1 MFLLGAFLTG
11 GAVGYAVTRSLSP
24 MAVGTPPLLGQAQLR
39 DSWKKQLEL
48 TPEQIRQ
55 FDALYDA
62 RRVPLDSIRALYR
75 PATDSI
81 TAIYR
86 PAIDSILAIYA
97 PAMDSLRTSNHK
109 KVMQLLDANQ
119 KVKYQQMIDADKKKA
134 DSLRKSGAPTK

>member
-24 MAVGTPPLLGQAQLR
+24 MVVGTPPILGQLQLR
-39 DSWKKQLEL
+39 ESWKKQLEL
-48 TPEQIRQ
+48 TPEQIKQ

-62 RRVPLDSIRALYR
+62 RKVPLDSIRALYR

-81 TAIYR
+81 AAIYR

-97 PAMDSLRTSNHK
+97 PAMDSLRTTNHK
-109 KVMQLLDANQ
+109 KVMQLLDSSQ
-119 KVKYQQMIDADKKKA
+119 KVKYQHMIEADKQRADSAKKA
-134 DSLRKSGAPTK
+134 GVMK